1 MRQLNTLNIIRV
13 NILLILILLGQT
25 LQAQTQFV
33 NTNPFPLHYFIEN
46 KGQFNSNSEF
56 SAAPDFELNLLLT
69 FNLLILFI
77 CNHYVL
83 KILSKYYP
91 ICLIISYLSFYLFLG
106 NSIKLILLFCL
117 VLVCSL
123 VLFISYITFF
133 DGTFKL
139 NPLVLIIIIP
149 YLYLFI

>member
-56 SAAPDFELNLLLT
+56 SAAPDFELNDKDCD
-69 FNLLILFI
+69 IQI
-77 CNHYVL
+77 
-83 KILSKYYP
+83 
-91 ICLIISYLSFYLFLG
+91 
-106 NSIKLILLFCL
+106 
-117 VLVCSL
+117 
-123 VLFISYITFF
+123 
-133 DGTFKL
+133 FK
-139 NPLVLIIIIP
+139 NG
-149 YLYLFI
+149 LYFMENYW

>member
-56 SAAPDFELNLLLT
+56 SAAPDFELNDKDCDIQIFKNGFSCVAGSKQISQIFTNTNPNATIIVEGKTQHYFSYGLAKLKAHGYASVT
-69 FNLLILFI
+69 IQNL
-77 CNHYVL
+77 
-83 KILSKYYP
+83 YP
-91 ICLIISYLSFYLFLG
+91 NI
-106 NSIKLILLFCL
+106 
-117 VLVCSL
+117 
-123 VLFISYITFF
+123 
-133 DGTFKL
+133 D
-139 NPLVLIIIIP
+139 
-149 YLYLFI
+149 